1 VGATPE
7 NMKEKIMEF
16 QAEYIF
22 KGRLNGSQRNKVKG
36 LLNMMYSPK
45 ELADE
50 IGINKNQ
57 IYRVYLPLNCP
68 HEKDSLGRISFHGL
82 SFRIWYENLYRKVR
96 LEKNQAWCVSCKKI
110 VDVSDSKRYTKGR
123 LIYDL
128 SACPICGKCV
138 AKIID
143 AKRKR
148 NDL

>member
-1 VGATPE
+1 
-7 NMKEKIMEF
+7 MID

-36 LLNMMYSPK
+36 LLNMMYSPR
-45 ELADE
+45 ELAEE
-50 IGINKNQ
+50 IGIEKNQ
-57 IYRVYLPLNCP
+57 VYRVYLPLNCP
-68 HEKDSLGRISFHGL
+68 HEKDSFGRILIHGL
-82 SFRIWYENLYRKVR
+82 TFRSWYEDTYKKVTV
-96 LEKNQAWCVSCKKI
+96 EKNQAWCVSCKKI
-110 VDVSDSKRYTKGR
+110 VAFSDVKRFTKGR

-128 SACPICGKCV
+128 STCPICGKSV

>member
-1 VGATPE
+1 
-7 NMKEKIMEF
+7 MEV

-45 ELADE
+45 ELAEE

-68 HEKDSLGRISFHGL
+68 HEKDSLGRISIHGL
-82 SFRIWYENLYRKVR
+82 SFRIWYENIYKKVK

-128 SACPICGKCV
+128 STCPTCGKSV